1 MLTRS
6 LLMGV
11 SWEECKQDFASDGGL
26 RDVQV
31 IDATLDDWE
40 QVLDFIRSG
49 AAKLDF
55 TIDGKPAS
63 LPSQAAE
70 IIASR
75 ATASPILLF
84 RWGDIDLATHFFG
97 ANDLEF
103 DFRPEHVHSQTQL
116 DHLLSFTARLGR
128 LLGKTIL
135 VYHEGWEMSPFLV
148 FDAQT
153 DATTYSP
160 QSI

>member
-6 LLMGV
+6 LPMGV

-40 QVLDFIRSG
+40 QVLDFIRSA

-63 LPSQAAE
+63 LPSEAAE

-75 ATASPILLF
+75 ATASPTLLF

-97 ANDLEF
+97 ANDLEFDFRPEHVHSQTF

-135 VYHEGWEMSPFLV
+135 V
-148 FDAQT
+148 
-153 DATTYSP
+153 
-160 QSI
+160 